1 MSSGFIIIIFEIEIV
16 GSLVHSRTRVLQLN
30 LNENELLDQLG
41 RSIVN
46 SLAIMSR

>member
-16 GSLVHSRTRVLQLN
+16 GSLKNEGLQLN

-41 RSIVN
+41 RLIVY
-46 SLAIMSR
+46 SLAIMSQ